1 MSQLIPPNHE
11 PSAEL
16 LKDERHSLALR
27 IDTSNSDVYL
37 ECSSRLALR
46 EFALSLLDIAA
57 NGSGS
62 NEFYPLGVEKSWLV
76 VNGARLTEGSSRLF
90 LTYPQAREL
99 S

>member
-1 MSQLIPPNHE
+1 MSHLISNYE

-27 IDTSNSDVYL
+27 VDLSNSDVYL

-46 EFALSLLDIAA
+46 EFALSLLDLAA
-57 NGSGS
+57 NGGGS
-62 NEFYPLGVEKSWLV
+62 DEFYPLGVEKSWLV
-76 VNGARLTEGSSRLF
+76 VNGARLIEGSSRLF
-90 LTYPQAREL
+90 LTYPQTTEP